1 MDPVEILMHWL
12 AKNYSKLI
20 LLAVV
25 LIVAALID
33 KALTKVVRRMLD
45 KSQVPNAS
53 IFVNILRVVVWVF
66 AIGTLLQPVFG
77 INPTTLFTAL
87 GIGGLAVSLGLKDTI
102 ANVIGGFGLMLGR
115 VIQPGDYVKV
125 AGITGTVKDI
135 NWRQTIVRERNG
147 NEMVIPN
154 SILNTASLE
163 KLDPSNE
170 CLVSVPFTAKAGVD
184 VERMKADIVS
194 TVEHA
199 TVGLA
204 NPQYKPVVK
213 LNGFTP
219 YGIDGTI
226 YAFAKNDLLLSTMAD
241 AVAQSIAHADYLEHR
256 AVGSGVRNATHATQ
270 AMQAT
275 ERPTGNVSPA
285 GLHNPRDCGYRNRL
299 IAVSS
304 TVSTMNVIMPTLPYT
319 VLAPVPRGSS
329 SGAM

>member
-1 MDPVEILMHWL
+1 MDPVEILTHWL

-25 LIVAALID
+25 LIAAALID
-33 KALTKVVRRMLD
+33 KALTKVVRRILD

-53 IFVNILRVVVWVF
+53 IFVNILRVVVWAF

-125 AGITGTVKDI
+125 AGVAGTVKDI

-163 KLDPSNE
+163 KVTPSNE
-170 CLVSVPFTAKAGVD
+170 GLVQVSFTAKADAD
-184 VERMKADIVS
+184 VERMKADIVRI
-194 TVEHA
+194 VEQA
-199 TVGLA
+199 TTEFA
-204 NPQYKPVVK
+204 DPEYKPVVK
-213 LNGFTP
+213 LDGFTP

-226 YAFAKNDLLLSTMAD
+226 YVHAKRNLLPSTMAD
-241 AVAQSIAHADYLEHR
+241 AVAQAIAHADYLEHR
-256 AVGSGVRNATHATQ
+256 AVSGDS
-270 AMQAT
+270 
-275 ERPTGNVSPA
+275 E
-285 GLHNPRDCGYRNRL
+285 
-299 IAVSS
+299 
-304 TVSTMNVIMPTLPYT
+304 
-319 VLAPVPRGSS
+319 
-329 SGAM
+329 

>member
-170 CLVSVPFTAKAGVD
+170 CLVYEGRHRQHRGTCDRGACQPAIQAGGEAQRLHPVRHRRHDLRVREKRPAAVHDGGCGGAVD
-184 VERMKADIVS
+184 RACR
-194 TVEHA
+194 
-199 TVGLA
+199 
-204 NPQYKPVVK
+204 
-213 LNGFTP
+213 
-219 YGIDGTI
+219 
-226 YAFAKNDLLLSTMAD
+226 LS
-241 AVAQSIAHADYLEHR
+241 
-256 AVGSGVRNATHATQ
+256 
-270 AMQAT
+270 
-275 ERPTGNVSPA
+275 
-285 GLHNPRDCGYRNRL
+285 
-299 IAVSS
+299 
-304 TVSTMNVIMPTLPYT
+304 
-319 VLAPVPRGSS
+319 
-329 SGAM
+329 

>member
-1 MDPVEILMHWL
+1 MDPVEILTHWL

-25 LIVAALID
+25 LIAAALID
-33 KALTKVVRRMLD
+33 KALTKVVRRILD

-53 IFVNILRVVVWVF
+53 IFVNILRVVVWAF

-125 AGITGTVKDI
+125 AGVAGTVKDI

-163 KLDPSNE
+163 KVTPSNE
-170 CLVSVPFTAKAGVD
+170 GLVQVPFTAKADAD
-184 VERMKADIVS
+184 VERMKADIVEV
-194 TVEHA
+194 VEQA
-199 TVGLA
+199 TAEFA
-204 NPQYKPVVK
+204 NPEYKPVVK
-213 LNGFTP
+213 LDGFTP

-226 YAFAKNDLLLSTMAD
+226 YVHAKRNLLPSTMAD
-241 AVAQSIAHADYLEHR
+241 AVAQAIAHSDYLEHR
-256 AVGSGVRNATHATQ
+256 AVSVDS
-270 AMQAT
+270 
-275 ERPTGNVSPA
+275 E
-285 GLHNPRDCGYRNRL
+285 
-299 IAVSS
+299 
-304 TVSTMNVIMPTLPYT
+304 
-319 VLAPVPRGSS
+319 
-329 SGAM
+329 